1 MYADKQIFVCLLSI
15 SPSRIGGS
23 FFIVEADVYG
33 DVAAIVAETAAEE
46 GQAAAAAA
54 AGDIQP
60 VGEGFTGAVIR

>member
-1 MYADKQIFVCLLSI
+1 MRTNRSLSV
-15 SPSRIGGS
+15 SSLFLPHALGGS

-60 VGEGFTGAVIR
+60 VGRGSPGRMGS